1 MLDLARDIIGSQ
13 PILTAFLAIGVG
25 YLVGQINIFGFS
37 LGVGAVLFVGLAI
50 GAFAP
55 KAQIIGPIGLTGLIM
70 FLYGIGILYGR
81 QFFEG
86 MVGAG
91 QKYNLLALVGCLAGL
106 AVALL
111 LGHIFGIKIGHTLG
125 LYAGSMTSTATLQAA
140 LDVMKN
146 KDPSIGYSIA
156 YPFGVIGPILCIYFM
171 TRIVKPKFPAK
182 TQRFHMGEISVGE
195 RFAGRRLGDLMAK
208 APAGLQVTMVRKGGH
223 NIVPTDDTILEN
235 GDAVLVVAEDN
246 EAIATAAAKLGKL
259 SPGRLASD
267 RADLDYIRVFVGKA
281 SAVGIPLAQLPMPAG
296 YPTHLLHV
304 RRYDADL
311 VPAPDL
317 MLEFGDRVGV
327 LAPPD
332 RKEEIR
338 RHFGDTVKATAEF
351 SYVSLGL
358 GMVMG
363 VLLGLIPIP
372 IPGVGIVT
380 LGIGGGPLIVALIL
394 GKLRRTGPMLWTMPL
409 PANIVLR
416 NFGLAMFLATV
427 GVNAGQPF
435 VRTVAESGF
444 TMLFIGVA
452 VLLTTVFIVLLVGHY
467 LMKIPYD
474 DLVGV
479 ASGATGN
486 PAILVYSTKMAPT
499 ERPDIGYAMIFPS
512 MTLVKV
518 IAAQIVG
525 LLTVGKRRLDCAA
538 CDFPAARAA
547 AVVKSLPTGT
557 EEMQDGRPRH
567 PRRSRPSSIRMPTAP
582 PRSRKPSRK
591 SGSRRRD
598 CPFSR
603 RSCLRSWRAAAS
615 GSGRSTIP
623 SSPATRS

>member
-1 MLDLARDIIGSQ
+1 MLDLAREIIGSQ

-25 YLVGQINIFGFS
+25 YLVGQISIFGFS

-86 MVGAG
+86 IVGSG
-91 QKYNLLALVGCLAGL
+91 QKYNLLALIACLAGL
-106 AVALL
+106 GVALL
-111 LGHIFGIKIGHTLG
+111 LGQIFDIKIGHTLG
-125 LYAGSMTSTATLQAA
+125 IYAGSMTSTATLQAA
-140 LDVMKN
+140 LEVTKS

-171 TRIVKPKFPAK
+171 TRMVKPKFPAK
-182 TQRFHMGEISVGE
+182 AQRFHMGEISIGAT
-195 RFAGRRLGDLMAK
+195 FAGRTLDELTKQLDGV
-208 APAGLQVTMVRKGGH
+208 QVTMVRKAGQ
-223 NIVPTDDTILEN
+223 NIVPIGDTVLSA
-235 GDAVLVVAEDN
+235 GDAVLVVTEN
-246 EAIATAAAKLGKL
+246 QEAIANAAAKIGRLE
-259 SPGRLASD
+259 PGRLASD

-281 SAVGIPLAQLPMPAG
+281 SVVGIPLARLPMPSGLPA
-296 YPTHLLHV
+296 HLLHV

-311 VPAPDL
+311 VPTPDL

-327 LAPPD
+327 LMPPD

-338 RHFGDTVKATAEF
+338 KHFGDTVKATAEF

-372 IPGVGIVT
+372 VPGVGIVT

-452 VLLTTVFIVLLVGHY
+452 VLLTTVAIVLLVGHY
-467 LMKIPYD
+467 VMRVPYD

-525 LLTVGKRRLDCAA
+525 LLAVG
-538 CDFPAARAA
+538 
-547 AVVKSLPTGT
+547 G
-557 EEMQDGRPRH
+557 G
-567 PRRSRPSSIRMPTAP
+567 
-582 PRSRKPSRK
+582 
-591 SGSRRRD
+591 G
-598 CPFSR
+598 
-603 RSCLRSWRAAAS
+603 
-615 GSGRSTIP
+615 
-623 SSPATRS
+623 

>member
-13 PILTAFLAIGVG
+13 PILTAFLAIGLG
-25 YLVGQINIFGFS
+25 YLVGQISIAGFS

-50 GAFAP
+50 GWFAP
-55 KAQIIGPIGLTGLIM
+55 KAQITGPIGLTGLIM

-81 QFFEG
+81 QFFDG
-86 MVGAG
+86 MVGVG
-91 QKYNLLALVGCLAGL
+91 QKYNLLALVGCIAGL
-106 AVALL
+106 LVALG

-125 LYAGSMTSTATLQAA
+125 IYAGSMTSTATLQAA
-140 LDVMKN
+140 LEVVKN

-182 TQRFHMGEISVGE
+182 AQRFHMGEISIGK
-195 RFAGRRLGDLMAK
+195 RFSGQKIDELRREALSDI
-208 APAGLQVTMVRKGGH
+208 QVTMVRKGDR
-223 NIVPTDDTILEN
+223 NFVPTDDTVLSA
-235 GDAVLVVAEDN
+235 GDAVLVVAERE
-246 EAIATAAAKLGKL
+246 EAIAKAAALLGNL
-259 SPGRLASD
+259 EPGRLAGD
-267 RADLDYIRVFVGKA
+267 RSDLDYIRVFVGKA
-281 SAVGIPLAQLPMPAG
+281 NVVGVPLARLPMPSG

-327 LAPPD
+327 LTPPD
-332 RKEEIR
+332 RKDEIR
-338 RHFGDTVKATAEF
+338 RHFGDTVKAAAEF
-351 SYVSLGL
+351 SYVSLGI
-358 GMVMG
+358 GMVLG

-394 GKLRRTGPMLWTMPL
+394 GKLRRTGPLLWTMPL

-435 VRTVAESGF
+435 VRTVAESGP

-452 VLLTTVFIVLLVGHY
+452 VLLTTVFIVLFVGHY
-467 LMKIPYD
+467 VLKIPYD

-499 ERPDIGYAMIFPS
+499 DRPDIGYAMIFPS

-525 LLTVGKRRLDCAA
+525 LLMIG
-538 CDFPAARAA
+538 
-547 AVVKSLPTGT
+547 GT
-557 EEMQDGRPRH
+557 AG
-567 PRRSRPSSIRMPTAP
+567 
-582 PRSRKPSRK
+582 
-591 SGSRRRD
+591 
-598 CPFSR
+598 
-603 RSCLRSWRAAAS
+603 
-615 GSGRSTIP
+615 
-623 SSPATRS
+623 

>member
-25 YLVGQINIFGFS
+25 YLVGQISIGGFS

-81 QFFEG
+81 QFFDG
-86 MVGAG
+86 IVGSG
-91 QKYNLLALVGCLAGL
+91 RKYNLLALVACLAGL
-106 AVALL
+106 AVALG
-111 LGHIFGIKIGHTLG
+111 LGQAFGIKIGHTLG
-125 LYAGSMTSTATLQAA
+125 LYAGSMTSTAALQAA
-140 LDVMKN
+140 LDVTKG

-171 TRIVKPKFPAK
+171 TRMVKPKFPSKA
-182 TQRFHMGEISVGE
+182 QRFHMGEISIGAS
-195 RFAGRRLGDLMAK
+195 FAGRTLDELSKEVMSDV
-208 APAGLQVTMVRKGGH
+208 QVTMVRKAGQ
-223 NIVPTDDTILEN
+223 NIVPAGDIVLSA
-235 GDAVLVVAEDN
+235 GDAVLVIAESQD
-246 EAIATAAAKLGKL
+246 AIANAAAKLGKL
-259 SPGRLASD
+259 EPGRLASD

-281 SAVGIPLAQLPMPAG
+281 NVVGIPLSGLPMPSG
-296 YPTHLLHV
+296 FPTQLLHV

-311 VPAPDL
+311 VPTPDL

-327 LAPPD
+327 LTPPD

-338 RHFGDTVKATAEF
+338 KHFGDTVKATAEF

-358 GMVMG
+358 GMVLG

-372 IPGVGIVT
+372 IPGVGVVT

-394 GKLRRTGPMLWTMPL
+394 GKLRRTGSMLWTMPL

-452 VLLTTVFIVLLVGHY
+452 VLLTTVSIVLLVGHY
-467 LMKIPYD
+467 LMRIPYD

-518 IAAQIVG
+518 IAVQIVG
-525 LLTVGKRRLDCAA
+525 LLTLG
-538 CDFPAARAA
+538 
-547 AVVKSLPTGT
+547 S
-557 EEMQDGRPRH
+557 
-567 PRRSRPSSIRMPTAP
+567 TA
-582 PRSRKPSRK
+582 
-591 SGSRRRD
+591 G
-598 CPFSR
+598 
-603 RSCLRSWRAAAS
+603 
-615 GSGRSTIP
+615 G
-623 SSPATRS
+623 

>member
-1 MLDLARDIIGSQ
+1 MLDLAREIIGSQ
-13 PILTAFLAIGVG
+13 PILTAFLAIGLG
-25 YLVGQINIFGFS
+25 YLVGQISIAGFS

-55 KAQIIGPIGLTGLIM
+55 KAQITGPIGLTGLIM

-86 MVGAG
+86 MVGVG
-91 QKYNLLALVGCLAGL
+91 QKYNLLALVACLASL
-106 AVALL
+106 VVALG
-111 LGHIFGIKIGHTLG
+111 LGHVFGIKLGHTLG
-125 LYAGSMTSTATLQAA
+125 IYAGSMTSTASLQAA

-182 TQRFHMGEISVGE
+182 TQRFHMGEISIGE
-195 RFAGRRLGDLMAK
+195 AFAGRRLDELM
-208 APAGLQVTMVRKGGH
+208 PNGLQVTMVRK
-223 NIVPTDDTILEN
+223 NERNLVPTGDTILAA

-246 EAIATAAAKLGKL
+246 ETIASAAAGIGKL
-259 SPGRLASD
+259 EPGRLARD

-281 SAVGIPLAQLPMPAG
+281 SVVGIPLARLPMPAG

-311 VPAPDL
+311 VPTPDL

-327 LAPPD
+327 LTPPE

-338 RHFGDTVKATAEF
+338 RHFGDTIKAAAEF
-351 SYVSLGL
+351 SYVSLGI
-358 GMVMG
+358 GMVLG

-372 IPGVGIVT
+372 IPGVGTVT

-435 VRTVAESGF
+435 VRTVAESGL

-452 VLLTTVFIVLLVGHY
+452 VLLTTVAIVLLVGHY

-525 LLTVGKRRLDCAA
+525 LLAG
-538 CDFPAARAA
+538 
-547 AVVKSLPTGT
+547 
-557 EEMQDGRPRH
+557 
-567 PRRSRPSSIRMPTAP
+567 
-582 PRSRKPSRK
+582 
-591 SGSRRRD
+591 
-598 CPFSR
+598 
-603 RSCLRSWRAAAS
+603 
-615 GSGRSTIP
+615 
-623 SSPATRS
+623 